1 MKRPLT
7 KIQKEILDLEKKG
20 PVFPLDILREL
31 RKTYPEIGMSRV
43 LSCIRELQKKGY
55 HFSYV

>member
-7 KIQKEILDLEKKG
+7 KIQIEIIELEKKG
-20 PVFPLDILREL
+20 CVFPLDLLKEL

-43 LSCIRELQKKGY
+43 LSCIKELKKKGH
-55 HFSYV
+55 HFSHV